1 MDAQKSLIQLA
12 GPSYWNNSQRPL
24 VSLMFVL
31 PMLMIYE
38 GGILLLGPDAMR
50 NGAEMWLRRLLDFA
64 GLGQYLML
72 PAVTIFLLLGWH
84 YIRRDP
90 WQASHRTLIGMA
102 TESGLFGLALL
113 LFVPLLDSFTQGFA
127 ATSNAAEFQFNIF
140 AQLVG
145 FLGAGIYEELLFRL
159 MMIPLL
165 AWTFRQ
171 VGFKQKTSIISA
183 IIISSLVF
191 SAAHYRFLTP
201 GGEYFDWYSFLFRF
215 FAGLFFAAIFSYRGF
230 GIAAGSHAAYDVIL
244 AFIHIVWDHGEIMSS
259 VCVNTQI
266 QL

>member
-1 MDAQKSLIQLA
+1 MDAQKSLVQLA
-12 GPSYWNNSQRPL
+12 KPSYWNNSRRPL

-50 NGAEMWLRRLLDFA
+50 NGAEFWLRRLLDSA

-84 YIRRDP
+84 HVRRDP

-102 TESGLFGLALL
+102 TESGLLGLALL

-127 ATSNAAEFQFNIF
+127 VTSTTAESQFNVF

-165 AWTFRQ
+165 AWVFRQ
-171 VGFKQKTSIISA
+171 IGVKPMTSIMNA
-183 IIISSLVF
+183 IVVSSLVF
-191 SAAHYRFLTP
+191 SAAHYRLLTP
-201 GGEYFDWYSFLFRF
+201 GGEDFEWYSFLFRF

-244 AFIHIVWDHGEIMSS
+244 AFIHIVRDQGEIISS